1 MKEVQFMRSICVDQ
15 LKTGFRDIKTPEQI
29 KKLFAALGY
38 EYLTSGIVERLSLLS
53 APTEGRNSHLQ
64 DAMEIAEIADALPK
78 EYFPKYGLNELRAE
92 SLLHDIGKTGPAEA
106 TEEERRAF
114 VELFDFEFQ
123 EELYDGVSRRDL
135 TLAKALEIKVR
146 EGAFSNERAK
156 EVLRLILAAVEKQEN
171 KRPETRITAETK
183 MRDVWGA
190 HTYWTYDILKKLNFQ
205 ERMVIVTSSHH
216 LLEKR
221 NPAGIDINEV
231 GAEIAFLELAD
242 KYQAARVRNL
252 PGGDNVYINGRK
264 PKTHAEAIL
273 FLRERITEVFAD
285 HPKTAAVYLAILEII
300 DQDRKMFEIELD
312 LPREQGLPADK
323 EI

>member
-1 MKEVQFMRSICVDQ
+1 MRGICVDR

-29 KKLFAALGY
+29 EKLFAALGY
-38 EYLTSGIVERLSLLS
+38 EYLTSGIIERLSLLS

-64 DAMEIAEIADALPK
+64 DAMEISEIVDALP
-78 EYFPKYGLNELRAE
+78 EEHFPGHRLNELRAE
-92 SLLHDIGKTGPAEA
+92 SLLHDIGKTGPEEA
-106 TEEERRAF
+106 TEAERRAF
-114 VELFDFEFQ
+114 VELFNFEFK
-123 EELYDGVSRRDL
+123 EEIYDGISRHDL
-135 TLAKALEIKVR
+135 PLAKAVEIKVK
-146 EGAFSNERAK
+146 EGAFSPERSQ
-156 EVLRLILAAVEKQEN
+156 EVLRLIISAADRQGS

-190 HTYWTYDILKKLNFQ
+190 HTYWTYDILKKSNLPSP
-205 ERMVIVTSSHH
+205 MITVIASHH

-273 FLRERITEVFAD
+273 SLRERITEVFAD

-312 LPREQGLPADK
+312 LPK
-323 EI
+323 E